1 MRITLRQLWIIAVSV
16 IGAAAITGCATNPY
30 YRTYYQD
37 PQCRIFY
44 VDGNGNRV
52 YENGTGMGSRACSVG
67 RDWCRDG
74 NGRLYYK
81 DSFGNVVY
89 KSRCDK

>member
-1 MRITLRQLWIIAVSV
+1 MRISLKQLAMVLVSV

-37 PQCRIFY
+37 TQCRIFY
-44 VDGNGNRV
+44 VDANGNRV
-52 YENGTGMGSRACSVG
+52 YENGMGVG
-67 RDWCRDG
+67 SKVCTKGRTWCRDA

-81 DSFGNVVY
+81 DSFGNVIY
-89 KSRCDK
+89 KTRCNW